1 MAKRPGA
8 AADGAIG
15 RDGAGDPVRRDAAVP
30 SHVRAEAA
38 AAVEPKRGRT
48 KAGPEVKRINLA
60 LQGGGSHGAFTWGVL
75 DGLLADPRVAFDSIS
90 GTSAGAM
97 NAVVMAAGWAEGGR
111 QGARDKLETFW
122 NRIADVGRF
131 SPIQRTALDRLL
143 GNWRIDSSPGFIA
156 LDFFSRFLSPYQTN
170 PLGLNPLRDVLVE
183 LVDIDRAVA
192 ESGIRLY
199 ISATNVR
206 SGKIRVFDNEE
217 LSIDAVMASACLPTL
232 YKAVEIDGE
241 AYYDGGYMGNPAL
254 YPLIYNSDC
263 RDIVVVQ
270 INPLYR
276 DQVPTDAREIMDR
289 VNEISFNSTLMR
301 EMRAIHFVN
310 RLIAAGKL
318 DPEAYRV
325 TRIHMIAAA
334 EEMEEMHAS
343 SKLNAEPAF
352 LHHLRDIGRSAA
364 TAWLEDSFGCVGGQ
378 SSIDVRETFL

>member
-1 MAKRPGA
+1 MA
-8 AADGAIG
+8 G
-15 RDGAGDPVRRDAAVP
+15 RRREPTHETGGLSDPVRRDTEVP
-30 SHVRAEAA
+30 EHVRKEAEAA
-38 AAVEPKRGRT
+38 VAPKPAKT
-48 KAGPEVKRINLA
+48 KAGHEIKRINLA

-97 NAVVMAAGWAEGGR
+97 NAVVMAAGMAENGR

-122 NRIADVGRF
+122 NAIAEAGRF
-131 SPIQRTALDRLL
+131 SPIQRTWMDRVL
-143 GNWRIDSSPGFIA
+143 GNWRVDSSPGYVA

-170 PLGLNPLRDVLVE
+170 PLGLNPLRDVLEE

-192 ESGIRLY
+192 DSGIELY

-206 SGKIRVFDNEE
+206 SGNIRVFDNKE
-217 LSIDAVMASACLPTL
+217 LSIDAVMASACLPTM

-241 AYYDGGYMGNPAL
+241 AYYDGGFMGNPAL
-254 YPLIYNSDC
+254 YPLIYNSSC
-263 RDIVVVQ
+263 RDIVIVQ

-276 DQVPTDAREIMDR
+276 DSVPTDAREIMDR
-289 VNEISFNSTLMR
+289 VNEISFNSSLMR

-318 DPEAYRV
+318 DHEAYRV
-325 TRIHMIAAA
+325 NRIHMIQASK
-334 EEMEEMHAS
+334 EMQDMHAS
-343 SKLNAEPAF
+343 SKLNAERAF
-352 LHHLRDIGRSAA
+352 LYHLRDIGRTVAQ
-364 TAWLEDSFGCVGGQ
+364 TWLEDSFGCVGEQ

>member
-1 MAKRPGA
+1 MADRRPP
-8 AADGAIG
+8 ADGS
-15 RDGAGDPVRRDAAVP
+15 GDPVRREVQVP
-30 SHVRAEAA
+30 DSLRKEAEAA
-38 AAVEPKRGRT
+38 AEPKRVKS
-48 KAGPEVKRINLA
+48 KAGPEAKRINLA

-75 DGLLADPRVAFDSIS
+75 DGLLADPRVQFDSLS

-97 NAVVMAAGWAEGGR
+97 NAVVMAAGMAENGR
-111 QGARDKLETFW
+111 QGARDKLAAFW
-122 NRIADVGRF
+122 NAVADAGRF
-131 SPIQRTALDRLL
+131 SPIQRTLADRLL
-143 GNWRIDSSPGFIA
+143 GNWRVDRSPGFIA

-170 PLGLNPLRDVLVE
+170 PMGINPLRDVLVD

-192 ESGIRLY
+192 HSGINLY

-206 SGKIRVFDNEE
+206 SGKIRVFENGE

-241 AYYDGGYMGNPAL
+241 AYYDGGFMGNPAL
-254 YPLIYNSDC
+254 YPLIYNSAC
-263 RDIVVVQ
+263 RDIVIVQ

-276 DQVPTDAREIMDR
+276 DSVPTDAREIMDR

-325 TRIHMIAAA
+325 TRIHMIEASA
-334 EEMEEMHAS
+334 EMEAMHAS
-343 SKLNAEPAF
+343 SKLNPERAF
-352 LHHLRDIGRSAA
+352 LHHLRDIGRTVAA
-364 TAWLEDSFGCVGGQ
+364 TWLEESFGCVGQQ
-378 SSIDVRETFL
+378 SSIDVREIFL

>member
-1 MAKRPGA
+1 MA
-8 AADGAIG
+8 G
-15 RDGAGDPVRRDAAVP
+15 RRRERKHGSGVANDPVRRQAEVP
-30 SHVRAEAA
+30 ERVRKEAE
-38 AAVEPKRGRT
+38 AAVEPKHARS
-48 KAGPEVKRINLA
+48 KAGPEIKRINLA

-97 NAVVMAAGWAEGGR
+97 NAVVMAAGMAENGA
-111 QGARDKLETFW
+111 QGARDKLDAFW
-122 NRIADVGRF
+122 NAIAKAGRF
-131 SPIQRTALDRLL
+131 SPIQRTWMDRVM
-143 GNWRIDSSPGFIA
+143 GNWRVDSSPGFVA

-170 PLGLNPLRDVLVE
+170 PMGLNPLRDVLEE
-183 LVDIDRAVA
+183 LVDIDGIVA
-192 ESGIRLY
+192 RSGLNLY
-199 ISATNVR
+199 LSATNVR
-206 SGKIRVFDNEE
+206 SGKIRVFDNTE
-217 LSIDAVMASACLPTL
+217 LSIDAVMASACLPTM

-254 YPLIYNSDC
+254 YPLIYNSAC
-263 RDIVVVQ
+263 RDIVIVQ

-276 DQVPTDAREIMDR
+276 DSVPTDAREIMDR

-325 TRIHMIAAA
+325 TRIHMIEAT
-334 EEMEEMHAS
+334 EEMQDMHAS
-343 SKLNAEPAF
+343 SKLNAERAF
-352 LHHLRDIGRSAA
+352 LHHLRDIGRTVAQ
-364 TAWLEDSFGCVGGQ
+364 TWLEESFGCVGDQ